1 MILDRRSFLRGLPAL
16 LPATAAAAGTP
27 ACTRFLFAPQY
38 LQDPRAGAAG
48 DPWALHAQILKRIQ
62 APKFPAREFAVTKYG
77 VKGDGKSDASD
88 AIRKA
93 IDEASHAGG
102 GRVVVPAGV
111 WLSGAIHL
119 KSNVNLVVEKGAT
132 IKFFTEPKHYPIV
145 LTRFEGL
152 ECMNYSPLIYALDQ
166 TKIAVTGEGTL
177 DGQSDQEHWWPWK
190 GNARGGWKQGT
201 PNQLAAREKLVQM
214 AEQGVPVDQR
224 VMGDGACLRPMFVQ
238 PYRCTNVLIEGV
250 TIMNSP
256 MYEVHPV
263 LCRNVT
269 VRDVKVVSHG
279 PNNDGC
285 DPESCRDVLIEGC
298 TFDTGDDCIAI
309 KSGRNADG
317 RRLHTPSENII
328 VQKCVMKDGHG
339 GVTMGSEC
347 SGGIRNVFAQDCQ
360 MDSPNLD
367 RVLRFKNN
375 AMRGGLIEHV
385 YMRNVR
391 AGNVAGPAIEVDFQ
405 YEEGER
411 GPFKPVV
418 RDVEVVNL
426 TVKKSA
432 SAWSMRGFKSA
443 PVQDVRIRQCAF
455 ESTAKANVA
464 ENVEGLV
471 VEDVTV
477 NGKQVER

>member
-1 MILDRRSFLRGLPAL
+1 MSKLSRRHVLAAL
-16 LPATAAAAGTP
+16 G
-27 ACTRFLFAPQY
+27 
-38 LQDPRAGAAG
+38 GAAIAHRVVAAD
-48 DPWALHAQILKRIQ
+48 DPWATHAQILKRIQ
-62 APKFPAREFAVTKYG
+62 APKFPSKDFSITKYG
-77 VKGDGKSDASD
+77 AKGDGKADCTD

-93 IDEASHAGG
+93 IDDAAHAGG

-119 KSNVNLVVEKGAT
+119 KNNVNLVVEKGAT
-132 IKFFTEPKHYPIV
+132 IKFFTDPKYYPSV

-166 TKIAVTGEGTL
+166 TNIAVTGEGTL
-177 DGQSDQEHWWPWK
+177 DGQADQEHWWPWK

-214 AEQGVPVDQR
+214 AENGVPVEKR
-224 VMGDGACLRPMFVQ
+224 VMGDGAQLRPMFVQ
-238 PYRCTNVLIEGV
+238 PYRCTNFLIEGV
-250 TIMNSP
+250 TITNSP

-263 LCRNVT
+263 LCTNVT
-269 VRDVKVVSHG
+269 VRNVKVSSHG

-285 DPESCRDVLIEGC
+285 DPESSRDVLIEGC

-328 VQKCVMKDGHG
+328 VQNCVMKDGHG

-385 YMRNVR
+385 YMRNVT
-391 AGNVAGPAIEVDFQ
+391 AGQVAGPAIDVDFL
-405 YEEGER
+405 YEEGAK
-411 GPFKPVV
+411 GTFTPVV
-418 RDVEVVNL
+418 RDVEVVNV
-426 TVKKSA
+426 TVKKCA
-432 SAWSMRGFKSA
+432 SAWSLRGLKGA
-443 PVQDVRIRQCAF
+443 PVQDVRIRRCTFDGA
-455 ESTAKANVA
+455 SKANVA

-471 VEDVTV
+471 VDDVTV
-477 NGKQVER
+477 NGKKA